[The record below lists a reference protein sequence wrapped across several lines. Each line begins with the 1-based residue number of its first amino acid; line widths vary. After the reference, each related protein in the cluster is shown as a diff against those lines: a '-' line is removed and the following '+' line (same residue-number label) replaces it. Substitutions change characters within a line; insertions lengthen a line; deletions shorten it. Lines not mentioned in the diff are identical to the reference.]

1 MIKLPR
7 QNLKMKIKKKPGT
20 LKREILDTKTT
31 KSRQYL
37 GEIKLRVPIVHV
49 KSKEKKGFVIGNRRI
64 TSGNT
69 LIFKLEAIG
78 YFLIDFRRPKKRRK
92 HMKTPNYRQA
102 IRLTAYK
109 WRPRARER

>member
-37 GEIKLRVPIVHV
+37 GEIKLRV
-49 KSKEKKGFVIGNRRI
+49 
-64 TSGNT
+64 
-69 LIFKLEAIG
+69 KLSTNSTREAS
-78 YFLIDFRRPKKRRK
+78 L
-92 HMKTPNYRQA
+92 
-102 IRLTAYK
+102 L
-109 WRPRARER
+109 

>member
-37 GEIKLRVPIVHV
+37 GEIKLRVKLLTNSTREVER
-49 KSKEKKGFVIGNRRI
+49 EK
-64 TSGNT
+64 
-69 LIFKLEAIG
+69 
-78 YFLIDFRRPKKRRK
+78 
-92 HMKTPNYRQA
+92 
-102 IRLTAYK
+102 RLCH
-109 WRPRARER
+109 REQKNNVWKYANI